1 MFRYGLVVR
10 LSQHYTDRQSN
21 WQGRLEDVTR
31 PQRSDAARNRAAV
44 LAAAD
49 ELFATAA
56 APARVS
62 MDDVAAGA
70 GVGKGTLFRAF
81 GSRAGLIQALWAL
94 RTEPLRRAIES
105 GPPPLGPGTDP
116 SQRVAAILDAIL
128 VVKLDNRHLTLALEE
143 RSGSASLYEQPQY
156 QLVHRLLSDLL
167 RDVGRGKESELLA
180 HLLLAAV
187 RADLLDH
194 LAGSRGSS
202 RRQLRAGVA
211 AVVDLVL
218 SGSSG

>member
-1 MFRYGLVVR
+1 
-10 LSQHYTDRQSN
+10 
-21 WQGRLEDVTR
+21 VTR

-44 LAAAD
+44 FAAAD

-62 MDDVAAGA
+62 MDDVATAA

-94 RTEPLRRAIES
+94 RTEPLRHAIES
-105 GPPPLGPGTDP
+105 GPPPLGPRTDP
-116 SQRVAAILDAIL
+116 RQRIAAILDAIL

-143 RSGSASLYEQPQY
+143 RSASASLYEQPQY

-167 RDVGRGKESELLA
+167 RDAGRGGESELLA

-194 LAGSRGSS
+194 LIGARGSS
-202 RRQLRAGVA
+202 RRQMRAGVA
-211 AVVDLVL
+211 DVVDLVL
-218 SGSSG
+218 NG

>member
-1 MFRYGLVVR
+1 M
-10 LSQHYTDRQSN
+10 
-21 WQGRLEDVTR
+21 TR
-31 PQRSDAARNRAAV
+31 PQRSDAARNRATV

-49 ELFATAA
+49 ELFAIAA
-56 APARVS
+56 APAGLS
-62 MDDVAAGA
+62 MDDVAAAA

-81 GSRAGLIQALWAL
+81 GSRAGLIQALWEL

-116 SQRVAAILDAIL
+116 RHRIAAILDAIL
-128 VVKLDNRHLTLALEE
+128 VVKLDNRHLTLAVEE

-156 QLVHRLLSDLL
+156 QLLHRLLSDLL
-167 RDVGRGKESELLA
+167 RDAGRGKESELLA
-180 HLLLAAV
+180 HLLLATV

-194 LAGSRGSS
+194 LIGGRGSS

-211 AVVDLVL
+211 TVADLVL
-218 SGSSG
+218 NGSGG

>member
-1 MFRYGLVVR
+1 M
-10 LSQHYTDRQSN
+10 
-21 WQGRLEDVTR
+21 TR

-44 LAAAD
+44 LVAAD

-56 APARVS
+56 APARLS
-62 MDDVAAGA
+62 MDDVAAAA

-81 GSRAGLIQALWAL
+81 GSRAGLIQALWEL

-116 SQRVAAILDAIL
+116 RHRIAAILDAIL

-143 RSGSASLYEQPQY
+143 RSGGTSLYEQPQY
-156 QLVHRLLSDLL
+156 QSVHRLLRDLL
-167 RDVGRGKESELLA
+167 RDAGRGKESELLA

-194 LAGSRGSS
+194 LIGGRWSS

-211 AVVDLVL
+211 AVADLVL
-218 SGSSG
+218 NGSGG

>member
-1 MFRYGLVVR
+1 
-10 LSQHYTDRQSN
+10 
-21 WQGRLEDVTR
+21 VTR

-81 GSRAGLIQALWAL
+81 GSRAALIQALWAL
-94 RTEPLRRAIES
+94 RTEPLRHAIES
-105 GPPPLGPGTDP
+105 GPPPLGPGADP
-116 SQRVAAILDAIL
+116 RRRIVAILDAIL

-187 RADLLDH
+187 RADLVDH
-194 LAGSRGSS
+194 LAS
-202 RRQLRAGVA
+202 RRGISRRRLRADLA
-211 AVVDLVL
+211 SAVDLVL
-218 SGSSG
+218 KAAGASQLSD

>member
-1 MFRYGLVVR
+1 M
-10 LSQHYTDRQSN
+10 
-21 WQGRLEDVTR
+21 TR

-44 LAAAD
+44 LVAAD

-56 APARVS
+56 APARLS
-62 MDDVAAGA
+62 MDDVAAAA

-81 GSRAGLIQALWAL
+81 GSRAGLIQALWEL

-116 SQRVAAILDAIL
+116 RHRIAAILDAIL

-143 RSGSASLYEQPQY
+143 RSGGTSLYEQPQY
-156 QLVHRLLSDLL
+156 QSVHRLLRDLL
-167 RDVGRGKESELLA
+167 RDAGRGKESELLA

-194 LAGSRGSS
+194 LIGGRGSS

-218 SGSSG
+218 NESGG

>member
-1 MFRYGLVVR
+1 MTV
-10 LSQHYTDRQSN
+10 HYTDRRSN
-21 WQGRLEDVTR
+21 WQSKLHDVTR

-105 GPPPLGPGTDP
+105 GPPPLGPGTEP
-116 SQRVAAILDAIL
+116 RQRIAAILDAIL
-128 VVKLDNRHLTLALEE
+128 VAKLDNRHLTLAVEE
-143 RSGSASLYEQPQY
+143 RSSGTSLYEQPQY
-156 QLVHRLLSDLL
+156 QLVHLLLRDLL
-167 RDVGRGKESELLA
+167 RDAGRGEESGLLA

-194 LAGSRGSS
+194 LIGGRGRS

-211 AVVDLVL
+211 AVADLVL
-218 SGSSG
+218 NGSSG

>member
-1 MFRYGLVVR
+1 VLV
-10 LSQHYTDRQSN
+10 
-21 WQGRLEDVTR
+21 
-31 PQRSDAARNRAAV
+31 
-44 LAAAD
+44 AAD

-56 APARVS
+56 APARLS
-62 MDDVAAGA
+62 MDDVAAAA

-81 GSRAGLIQALWAL
+81 GSRAGLIQALWEL

-116 SQRVAAILDAIL
+116 RQRIAAILDAIL

-143 RSGSASLYEQPQY
+143 RSGGTSLYEQPQY
-156 QLVHRLLSDLL
+156 QSVHRLLRDLL
-167 RDVGRGKESELLA
+167 RDAGRGKESELLA

-194 LAGSRGSS
+194 LIGGRGSS

-211 AVVDLVL
+211 SVTGLVL
-218 SGSSG
+218 NGSGG

>member
-1 MFRYGLVVR
+1 M
-10 LSQHYTDRQSN
+10 
-21 WQGRLEDVTR
+21 TR

-44 LAAAD
+44 LVAAD

-56 APARVS
+56 APARLS
-62 MDDVAAGA
+62 MDDVAAAA

-81 GSRAGLIQALWAL
+81 GSRAGLIQALWEL

-116 SQRVAAILDAIL
+116 RHRIAAILNAIL

-143 RSGSASLYEQPQY
+143 RSGGTSLYEQPQY
-156 QLVHRLLSDLL
+156 QSVHRLLRDLL
-167 RDVGRGKESELLA
+167 RDAGRGKESELLA

-194 LAGSRGSS
+194 LIGGRGSS

-218 SGSSG
+218 NESGG

>member
-1 MFRYGLVVR
+1 M
-10 LSQHYTDRQSN
+10 
-21 WQGRLEDVTR
+21 TR
-31 PQRSDAARNRAAV
+31 PQRSDAARNRAVV

-49 ELFATAA
+49 ELFATAT
-56 APARVS
+56 APARLS
-62 MDDVAAGA
+62 MDDVASAA

-105 GPPPLGPGTDP
+105 GSPPLGPGTDP
-116 SQRVAAILDAIL
+116 RQRIVAILDAIL

-143 RSGSASLYEQPQY
+143 RSGGASLYEQPQY

-167 RDVGRGKESELLA
+167 RDAGRGGESELLA

-194 LAGSRGSS
+194 LIGARGSS
-202 RRQLRAGVA
+202 RRQLHAGVA
-211 AVVDLVL
+211 GVVDLVL
-218 SGSSG
+218 NG

>member
-1 MFRYGLVVR
+1 
-10 LSQHYTDRQSN
+10 
-21 WQGRLEDVTR
+21 
-31 PQRSDAARNRAAV
+31 
-44 LAAAD
+44 
-49 ELFATAA
+49 
-56 APARVS
+56 

-128 VVKLDNRHLTLALEE
+128 VAKLDNRHLTLAVEE
-143 RSGSASLYEQPQY
+143 RSSGTSLYEQPQY
-156 QLVHRLLSDLL
+156 QLVHLLLRDLL
-167 RDVGRGKESELLA
+167 RDAGRGEESGLLA

-194 LAGSRGSS
+194 LIGGRGRS

-211 AVVDLVL
+211 AVADLVL
-218 SGSSG
+218 NGSSG

>member
-1 MFRYGLVVR
+1 
-10 LSQHYTDRQSN
+10 
-21 WQGRLEDVTR
+21 VTR

-94 RTEPLRRAIES
+94 RTEPLRQAIEA
-105 GPPPLGPGTDP
+105 GPPPLGPGTEP
-116 SQRVAAILDAIL
+116 RERIAAILDAML
-128 VVKLDNRHLTLALEE
+128 VVKLDNRHLTLAVED
-143 RSGSASLYEQPQY
+143 RSDGTSLYEQPQY
-156 QLVHRLLSDLL
+156 QSVHRLLSDLL
-167 RDVGRGKESELLA
+167 RDAGRGDESDLLA
-180 HLLLAAV
+180 HLLLAVV

-194 LAGSRGSS
+194 LIGGRGSS

-211 AVVDLVL
+211 RVADLVL
-218 SGSSG
+218 NGSGG